1 MEFAA
6 TRVPLPEP
14 DEKAKGPPRAK
25 PKKAY
30 RTPKSS
36 RRVKKRREK
45 RSERCNAADIDTTDD
60 STHNAATSGALE
72 NSPEAKLLPEKH
84 YSHLRCVQKLSYV
97 HSTLSGTETTPSPT
111 NRPDAEDDEEFE
123 YTIIFDDP
131 AAFKDSYSALD
142 PRPPAGS
149 PPRSGRTPSKWQPNH
164 QQIAALTTTDG
175 EERKHEQAS
184 NLFRE
189 TKTADSEENLIR
201 RKNAGR
207 SKQKE
212 NRLRRHKKNAMG
224 NVPLLKVGE
233 QRNRSRDIAA
243 APTSTTSGKSRR
255 KKSASPR
262 REGTSSRRRRAKT
275 MSQAPSPSA
284 SPHQRKGE
292 SFSSKQQELVKNENV
307 SPNVG
312 RQQLLSSP
320 SSDEKVDMEGST
332 AKGFNSPE
340 FSTPTSL
347 QRSTRSIGKARK
359 RLQPKNKTSHKGR
372 ISSTQAKGPIKLLP
386 PKRTPKKKIG
396 PDTRSSRL
404 PPPKSPY
411 SHLRCVQNLHIIN
424 SPPKEESKKLQKIE
438 DGKQS
443 NSCVVRGDEDV
454 NASSPCLRNTTG
466 DNSNNPDEIE
476 AVLVA
481 GKMKPNPCI
490 ALHYR
495 DKHLPAGQLR
505 CLEVQLPKIPKPEN
519 LPLKMY
525 IQEYC
530 EYVCHRLCKEAKAF
544 AFIQRNQL
552 RRVVTCLSLKMS
564 KV

>member
-14 DEKAKGPPRAK
+14 DEKAKGPPGAK

-30 RTPKSS
+30 RTPKAS

-60 STHNAATSGALE
+60 STQNAATLGALE

-111 NRPDAEDDEEFE
+111 NRPDDEGDEEFE

-131 AAFKDSYSALD
+131 AAFKDAYSALD

-175 EERKHEQAS
+175 EERKHEQAT

-189 TKTADSEENLIR
+189 TKMADAEENLIR

-224 NVPLLKVGE
+224 NVPLLKIGE

-255 KKSASPR
+255 EKSASPR
-262 REGTSSRRRRAKT
+262 RKGTSSRRRRAKQCPKHRLHLRLHINGKVGLFHR
-275 MSQAPSPSA
+275 SNQ
-284 SPHQRKGE
+284 K
-292 SFSSKQQELVKNENV
+292 LVKDENV

-320 SSDEKVDMEGST
+320 SSDEKVDVEGST

-340 FSTPTSL
+340 FSTPTSS
-347 QRSTRSIGKARK
+347 QRSTRSLGNARK
-359 RLQPKNKTSHKGR
+359 RLLPKNKASPKGR
-372 ISSTQAKGPIKLLP
+372 TSSTQAKGPIKLLP
-386 PKRTPKKKIG
+386 PKRTPK
-396 PDTRSSRL
+396 R
-404 PPPKSPY
+404 KSDQIPVQAVCRPQ
-411 SHLRCVQNLHIIN
+411 SHLTLICGA
-424 SPPKEESKKLQKIE
+424 SKI
-438 DGKQS
+438 
-443 NSCVVRGDEDV
+443 C
-454 NASSPCLRNTTG
+454 T
-466 DNSNNPDEIE
+466 
-476 AVLVA
+476 
-481 GKMKPNPCI
+481 
-490 ALHYR
+490 
-495 DKHLPAGQLR
+495 
-505 CLEVQLPKIPKPEN
+505 
-519 LPLKMY
+519 
-525 IQEYC
+525 
-530 EYVCHRLCKEAKAF
+530 
-544 AFIQRNQL
+544 
-552 RRVVTCLSLKMS
+552 
-564 KV
+564 

>member
-36 RRVKKRREK
+36 RRVKKKREK
-45 RSERCNAADIDTTDD
+45 RSERCNAADIDTTDE

-111 NRPDAEDDEEFE
+111 NRPDDEGDEEFE

-131 AAFKDSYSALD
+131 AAFKDACTARD

-164 QQIAALTTTDG
+164 QQIAALTTRDG
-175 EERKHEQAS
+175 EERKHNQAT

-189 TKTADSEENLIR
+189 TKMADAEENLIR

-212 NRLRRHKKNAMG
+212 NRLRRHKENAMG
-224 NVPLLKVGE
+224 NVPLLKIGE

-243 APTSTTSGKSRR
+243 APTSTKSGKSRR
-255 KKSASPR
+255 EKSASPR
-262 REGTSSRRRRAKT
+262 RKGTSSRRRRAKT

-284 SPHQRKGE
+284 SPHQRKGG
-292 SFSSKQQELVKNENV
+292 SFLSKQPKLGKDENV

-320 SSDEKVDMEGST
+320 SSDEKVDVEGST
-332 AKGFNSPE
+332 AKGFNSPG
-340 FSTPTSL
+340 FSTPTSS
-347 QRSTRSIGKARK
+347 QRSKRSLGNARK
-359 RLQPKNKTSHKGR
+359 RLLPKNKASPKART
-372 ISSTQAKGPIKLLP
+372 SSTQAKGPIKLLP

-443 NSCVVRGDEDV
+443 NSSVVRGDKDV
-454 NASSPCLRNTTG
+454 IASSPSLRNTTG
-466 DNSNNPDEIE
+466 DNSDNPDEIE

>member
-6 TRVPLPEP
+6 TRVSLPKP
-14 DEKAKGPPRAK
+14 DEDAKGLPGAK

-30 RTPKSS
+30 RTPKAS
-36 RRVKKRREK
+36 RGLKKKNEK
-45 RSERCNAADIDTTDD
+45 RLGRCNATDIDTTKDPSHD
-60 STHNAATSGALE
+60 TATLAGALE
-72 NSPEAKLLPEKH
+72 NSPEAELLPEKH

-97 HSTLSGTETTPSPT
+97 HSTLSGAETTPSPT
-111 NRPDAEDDEEFE
+111 SHPDDEEDEEFE

-131 AAFKDSYSALD
+131 AAFKDSYGPLN

-164 QQIAALTTTDG
+164 QQIAALTTLDG
-175 EERKHEQAS
+175 EERKHDQEPT
-184 NLFRE
+184 LFRE
-189 TKTADSEENLIR
+189 TKTSDAEENLIR

-212 NRLRRHKKNAMG
+212 HRLRRHKNKAVA
-224 NVPLLKVGE
+224 NVPLLKVGD

-243 APTSTTSGKSRR
+243 APTSTTSRKSRV
-255 KKSASPR
+255 KKSPSPQR
-262 REGTSSRRRRAKT
+262 KGTSSRRRRTKT
-275 MSQAPSPSA
+275 MSQAPSPST
-284 SPHQRKGE
+284 SPHQLEER
-292 SFSSKQQELVKNENV
+292 SFSSKRAELGKDENV

-320 SSDEKVDMEGST
+320 SSDEKVDVERST
-332 AKGFNSPE
+332 AKMIKSPE

-347 QRSTRSIGKARK
+347 QRSIRSFGNARK
-359 RLQPKNKTSHKGR
+359 RLLPKNKASATGR
-372 ISSTQAKGPIKLLP
+372 ASSTQAKGPIKLLP
-386 PKRTPKKKIG
+386 PKRTPKKTIG
-396 PDTRSSRL
+396 PESRSSRL

-424 SPPKEESKKLQKIE
+424 SPPKEQSKKTPKIE
-438 DGKQS
+438 DGKQN
-443 NSCVVRGDEDV
+443 NSGVVREKDV
-454 NASSPCLRNTTG
+454 IASSPSVGNTTDEG
-466 DNSNNPDEIE
+466 NDNPDKIE

-505 CLEVQLPKIPKPEN
+505 CLEVQLPKIPKPED
-519 LPLKMY
+519 LPFKMY

-544 AFIQRNQL
+544 KFIQRNQL

-564 KV
+564 KA